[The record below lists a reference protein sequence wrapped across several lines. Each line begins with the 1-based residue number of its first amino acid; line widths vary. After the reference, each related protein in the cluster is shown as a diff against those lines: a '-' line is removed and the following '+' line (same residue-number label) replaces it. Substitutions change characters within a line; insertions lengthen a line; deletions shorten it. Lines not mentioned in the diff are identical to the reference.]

1 MRWLLPPTAWRSSSA
16 GIRTPL
22 SSRNRDAMVFA
33 LDDDAV
39 EEAWKRMALDVDAL
53 TAALHI
59 LREKG
64 AWTVSRRKR
73 EHDQQVARS
82 AERLRDERD
91 RMAESVGRF
100 REALATA
107 QQGRTNAIVLAA
119 EMAKEVQA
127 AEAGIGA
134 LRTAVAKERNL
145 KETAKAESA
154 DLAKELRRSKAE
166 NAKLRGGLKGVGW
179 NEIKTGE
186 TANRSVPQSTR
197 RAVAVA
203 AEEIVSCEREARDS
217 RREAQESPPTSPD
230 SPRARALQPA
240 GVMEGAVLAC
250 AAPGAAGGGGAGAG
264 DVVRLKRSAL
274 AACLTCPLCGRLL
287 RDAATITECLHTCE
301 CSPFANLPVTGVRI
315 IDHSIQY
322 VRSKVFPKKQKVEA
336 LEVASPIT
344 SPIKRKERS
353 LSLLSIHAPQVSV
366 QKCLTKRRTKASGLR
381 NISLHSKMRSSNI
394 TKKVGGWRPLGSHFK
409 GAKNKRHL
417 RSKSEDAKTTEN
429 KSDAPVDG
437 TPTSQRKAKRQF
449 TRRGNLEKRT
459 GSKKLLVLKG
469 KQKKMKP
476 KANKKRKLQALWFYL
491 VAAFD
496 QKGQPP
502 LPQVESKFL
511 RIKDVD
517 LPASFIQK
525 YLLQK
530 LNLSSEA
537 EVDILCGGKPVS
549 PGMTLHDLA
558 DCWLDKGQKGRV
570 RSSVGTPA
578 AGFVAKVF
586 YGRSGVPVPET
597 EGNQGL
603 SRT

>member
-1 MRWLLPPTAWRSSSA
+1 
-16 GIRTPL
+16 
-22 SSRNRDAMVFA
+22 
-33 LDDDAV
+33 
-39 EEAWKRMALDVDAL
+39 
-53 TAALHI
+53 
-59 LREKG
+59 
-64 AWTVSRRKR
+64 
-73 EHDQQVARS
+73 
-82 AERLRDERD
+82 
-91 RMAESVGRF
+91 
-100 REALATA
+100 
-107 QQGRTNAIVLAA
+107 
-119 EMAKEVQA
+119 
-127 AEAGIGA
+127 
-134 LRTAVAKERNL
+134 
-145 KETAKAESA
+145 
-154 DLAKELRRSKAE
+154 
-166 NAKLRGGLKGVGW
+166 
-179 NEIKTGE
+179 
-186 TANRSVPQSTR
+186 
-197 RAVAVA
+197 
-203 AEEIVSCEREARDS
+203 
-217 RREAQESPPTSPD
+217 
-230 SPRARALQPA
+230 
-240 GVMEGAVLAC
+240 MEGAVLAC

-287 RDAATITECLHTCE
+287 RDAATITECLHTFCRKCISE
-301 CSPFANLPVTGVRI
+301 EFINKEVCCCPICSIDLGCAPLEKLR